1 MRYRKSTVF
10 YQRKAITDPVSKSLV
25 LVVDRDDDFGNKG
38 NVVTPVI
45 GLDAAVAAAI
55 DLGVADPEDSDVNGL
70 LAGIHLYKEMKEE
83 GRDVEIALICGD
95 KKVGH
100 RSDEALQKELQ
111 TVIETVH
118 PDNAVL
124 VSDGAEDE
132 YVYPIITAYV
142 KIMSVKKVYVKQTP
156 GIEGFFYIVSKTL
169 SDPAKKKRFL
179 APIGAILT
187 VIALVYLIVDIS
199 AYSVTESTSY
209 LFDMT
214 APLVLLFIGLLILN
228 YAYDSI
234 DAILDYFNQ
243 WAQQVKDN
251 SISAAFTLLS
261 IILFVVGFIIAIYSV
276 KDYLGNSILYIALVF
291 LSSLLW
297 PIEFSVLFNRL
308 GKIMNGLV
316 ESHAFEYNIL
326 TGIIMQFGIGFI
338 LQAIIDF
345 MTGYLGYFSIDTT
358 ITLLE
363 LAAGIFMMIM
373 SSGIAIL
380 FRRMYAAKNKEAVA
394 NEA

>member
-1 MRYRKSTVF
+1 M
-10 YQRKAITDPVSKSLV
+10 

-100 RSDEALQKELQ
+100 KSDEALQKELQ

-234 DAILDYFNQ
+234 DVILDYFNQ